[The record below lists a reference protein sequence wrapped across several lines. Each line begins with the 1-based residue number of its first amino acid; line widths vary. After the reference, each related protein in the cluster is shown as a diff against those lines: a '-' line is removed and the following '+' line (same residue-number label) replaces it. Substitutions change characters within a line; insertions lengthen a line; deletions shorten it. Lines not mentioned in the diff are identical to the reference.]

1 MNDRYTLSTDKA
13 RLDVTRLHALLTEQ
27 AYWAR
32 NRSPETVRQSIEH
45 SLCFGAYEGS
55 ELVGFARVVTD
66 YAVIAWLLDV
76 LVVEAHRGE
85 GIGKA
90 LVEAVLVHPDLRNV
104 RRWMLGTHDAHDLYR
119 QYGFG
124 ELANP
129 GLFMERIKRRSPVA
143 NERGVPTE

>member
-1 MNDRYTLSTDKA
+1 VNDRYTLSTDKA
-13 RLDVTRLHALLTEQ
+13 RLDVTRIHELLTGQ

-90 LVEAVLVHPDLRNV
+90 LVEAVLGHPDLRNV
-104 RRWMLGTHDAHDLYR
+104 RRWMLGTHDAHGLYR

-124 ELANP
+124 ELADP
-129 GLFMERIKRRSPVA
+129 GAFMERISAGHR
-143 NERGVPTE
+143 

>member
-13 RLDVTRLHALLTEQ
+13 RLDVTRIHELLTEQ

-32 NRSPETVRQSIEH
+32 NRSLETVRQSIEH
-45 SLCFGAYEGS
+45 SLCFGAYEGA

-76 LVVEAHRGE
+76 LVAEAHRGA
-85 GIGKA
+85 GLGKA
-90 LVEAVLVHPDLRNV
+90 LVEAVLGHPDLRNV
-104 RRWMLGTHDAHDLYR
+104 RRWMLGTRDAHGLYR

-124 ELANP
+124 ELADP
-129 GLFMERIKRRSPVA
+129 GLFMERINAGHR
-143 NERGVPTE
+143 

>member
-13 RLDVTRLHALLTEQ
+13 RLDVTRIHALLTGQ

-32 NRSPETVRQSIEH
+32 SRSPEAVRQSIEH
-45 SLCFGAYEGS
+45 SLCFGAYEGA

-76 LVVEAHRGE
+76 LVVETHRGQ
-85 GIGKA
+85 GLGKA
-90 LVEAVLVHPDLRNV
+90 LVEAALGHPDLQNV
-104 RRWMLGTHDAHDLYR
+104 RRWMLGTRDAHGLYR

-124 ELANP
+124 ELADP
-129 GLFMERIKRRSPVA
+129 GLFMERLNAGPR
-143 NERGVPTE
+143 

>member
-13 RLDVTRLHALLTEQ
+13 RLDATRIHELLAHH

-32 NRSPETVRQSIEH
+32 GRSPETVRQSIEH
-45 SLCFGAYEGS
+45 SLCFAAYEGP

-76 LVVEAHRGE
+76 FVVEAHRGE

-90 LVEAVLVHPDLRNV
+90 LVGAALGHPGLQNV
-104 RRWMLGTHDAHDLYR
+104 KRWMLGTRDAHGLYG
-119 QYGFG
+119 QYGFR
-124 ELANP
+124 ELADP
-129 GLFMERIKRRSPVA
+129 GAFMERINPNHR
-143 NERGVPTE
+143 

>member
-13 RLDVTRLHALLTEQ
+13 RLDVARIHELLAGQ

-32 NRSPETVRQSIEH
+32 NRSLETVQLSIEH
-45 SLCFGAYEGS
+45 SLCFGVYEGA

-76 LVVEAHRGE
+76 LVAETHRGE

-90 LVEAVLVHPDLRNV
+90 LVGAVLAHPDLQNV
-104 RRWMLGTHDAHDLYR
+104 RRWMLGTRDAHGLYR

-124 ELANP
+124 ELAEP
-129 GLFMERIKRRSPVA
+129 GLFMERLNAGHR
-143 NERGVPTE
+143 